1 MIQLTLTL
9 KMTTIQVVET
19 SFTVNNDSPIQD
31 YVHPDDHTQLTY
43 KMIPGF
49 KPFTFFFFF
58 GDNKI
63 WMCNVLEK
71 DESLKVY
78 CLLPLRWCKV
88 LGYQR
93 KQKYISLILLCL
105 HNWPIYTN
113 MLKILRKRR
122 SSQYAKQCM
131 RSYWK
136 FVAHSSLGFVFLTP
150 LVHLLLSMH

>member
-31 YVHPDDHTQLTY
+31 HVHPDDHTQLTY

-49 KPFTFFFFF
+49 RPFTLLFFF

-131 RSYWK
+131 RSY
-136 FVAHSSLGFVFLTP
+136 
-150 LVHLLLSMH
+150 

>member
-1 MIQLTLTL
+1 MWFNSLWLWRWLLYRLSKHQSLS
-9 KMTTIQVVET
+9 TTTVLFNT
-19 SFTVNNDSPIQD
+19 TFTQTIILNV
-31 YVHPDDHTQLTY
+31 LM
-43 KMIPGF
+43 KRIPGF
-49 KPFTFFFFF
+49 KPFTLFFFV
-58 GDNKI
+58 DNKMDVQCSRKGWVI
-63 WMCNVLEK
+63 
-71 DESLKVY
+71 KVY

-93 KQKYISLILLCL
+93 KQKYSSLILLCL

-136 FVAHSSLGFVFLTP
+136 FVAPSSLGFVFLTP